1 MTRSASSTNGSR
13 RIAAHPGLAPRL
25 ARCTLDGRLLGCGPK
40 DHLVRVPAGA
50 GWALVGDASL
60 HQDPWTGNGMD
71 NAGVHATFLAEAID
85 DWLSGRR
92 PEDEALAGYLA
103 RRDDH
108 AMAGFRETVDLGR
121 DLRQLATA

>member
-1 MTRSASSTNGSR
+1 MEIEYVSG
-13 RIAAHPGLAPRL
+13 
-25 ARCTLDGRLLGCGPK
+25 
-40 DHLVRVPAGA
+40 
-50 GWALVGDASL
+50 
-60 HQDPWTGNGMD
+60 PWTGNGMD

-92 PEDEALAGYLA
+92 PEDEALAGYHA

-108 AMAGFRETVDLGR
+108 AMVAFRETVDLGR

>member
-1 MTRSASSTNGSR
+1 MTPSASSTNGSR
-13 RIAAHPGLAPRL
+13 RIPASPPGSLG
-25 ARCTLDGRLLGCGPK
+25 CTLDGRLLGCGPK

-108 AMAGFRETVDLGR
+108 AMAGFPGDGRLGSGPPSAR
-121 DLRQLATA
+121 NCLIG